1 MIPLVTAAEMRGI
14 DRAAIEDQ
22 GIPALDLMERAGRG
36 VAQAIERRFGD
47 PAGQRILVLCGKGN
61 NGGDGFVAARYLRAA
76 GAAPIVALLGRLDE
90 ASEEAQINGT
100 RWEDEGGELHELITE
115 SDVERFFARGVE
127 ADLVVDALLGTGTS
141 GEPRG
146 LLAPAIRAL
155 NGLERPVVAVDI
167 PSGID
172 ADTGAVPGLS
182 VVADHTVTLGLPK
195 RGHYLYPA
203 RERVGRLDVVDIG
216 LPNEAVLAVDPTVF
230 LIEAADAGELLPLWR
245 PDAHKGSRGR
255 VLVVGGSVGLLS
267 LIHI

>member
-1 MIPLVTAAEMRGI
+1 VVHAA
-14 DRAAIEDQ
+14 
-22 GIPALDLMERAGRG
+22 L
-36 VAQAIERRFGD
+36 GD
-47 PAGQRILVLCGKGN
+47 PAGQRILVLCGGN
-61 NGGDGFVAARYLRAA
+61 NGGDGWCGPPCARPARRSWRCW
-76 GAAPIVALLGRLDE
+76 RLDE

-100 RWEDEGGELHELITE
+100 LWEDEGGELHELITE
-115 SDVERFFARGVE
+115 ADVERFFARGVD

-146 LLAPAIRAL
+146 LLVPAIRAL

-203 RERVGRLDVVDIG
+203 RERVGQLDVVDIG
-216 LPNEAVLAVDPTVF
+216 LPNEAVLAVDP
-230 LIEAADAGELLPLWR
+230 R
-245 PDAHKGSRGR
+245 S
-255 VLVVGGSVGLLS
+255 S
-267 LIHI
+267 